1 MRYIFHWRGV
11 YNVKKPYALLFVL
24 ALVISLMSGCVSD
37 SSSQSSG
44 STNTD
49 APAEQPEETAVILAD
64 DDCVTAT
71 FEKMYDATS
80 MGVEG
85 VFYIDVNVENKT
97 DKEIWVYLDKASV
110 NDEMVPLVGSGVPL
124 YIQPAKSGRNGF
136 IFSFSSL
143 SVDSIDEVKSVNFD
157 LVVADKESMKEIERV
172 ESVSLEF

>member
-1 MRYIFHWRGV
+1 M
-11 YNVKKPYALLFVL
+11 KKSFALLL
-24 ALVISLMSGCVSD
+24 SLILVVSLLSGCGGD
-37 SSSQSSG
+37 NSSQPST
-44 STNTD
+44 STNAETS
-49 APAEQPEETAVILAD
+49 AEQPEQTEVILAD
-64 DDCVTAT
+64 DDYVTAT

-85 VFYIDVNVENKT
+85 VFYIDVNVKNKT

-110 NDEMVPLVGSGVPL
+110 NDEMIPLVGSGVPL

-143 SVDSIDEVKSVNFD
+143 SIDSIDAVKTISFD
-157 LVVADKESMKEIERV
+157 LVVADKETMDEIERV

>member
-1 MRYIFHWRGV
+1 M
-11 YNVKKPYALLFVL
+11 KKSFALLFVL
-24 ALVISLMSGCVSD
+24 PLVISLMSGCGGD
-37 SSSQSSG
+37 SSSQVSG
-44 STNTD
+44 SKNTD

-143 SVDSIDEVKSVNFD
+143 SIDSIDEVKSVNFD

>member
-1 MRYIFHWRGV
+1 MSTTIWGIHTQDDHLFLDG
-11 YNVKKPYALLFVL
+11 NVIAIGWSEFGDLNQIKPTREAFKKH
-24 ALVISLMSGCVSD
+24 
-37 SSSQSSG
+37 
-44 STNTD
+44 
-49 APAEQPEETAVILAD
+49 
-64 DDCVTAT
+64 
-71 FEKMYDATS
+71 YDATS

-143 SVDSIDEVKSVNFD
+143 SIDSIDEVKSVNFD

>member
-1 MRYIFHWRGV
+1 
-11 YNVKKPYALLFVL
+11 
-24 ALVISLMSGCVSD
+24 
-37 SSSQSSG
+37 
-44 STNTD
+44 
-49 APAEQPEETAVILAD
+49 
-64 DDCVTAT
+64 
-71 FEKMYDATS
+71 MYDATS

-143 SVDSIDEVKSVNFD
+143 SIDSIDEVKSVNFD

>member
-1 MRYIFHWRGV
+1 M
-11 YNVKKPYALLFVL
+11 KKSFALLF
-24 ALVISLMSGCVSD
+24 SLIFIFSFLSGCGGGN
-37 SSSQSSG
+37 SSQSSN
-44 STNTD
+44 STNVET
-49 APAEQPEETAVILAD
+49 PAEQSEKTEVILAD
-64 DDCVTAT
+64 DDYVTAA

-85 VFYIDVNVENKT
+85 VFYIDINVKNKT
-97 DKEIWVYLDKASV
+97 DKEILVYLDKASV

-143 SVDSIDEVKSVNFD
+143 SIDSIDEVKTISFD
-157 LVVADKESMKEIERV
+157 LVVADKDSMDEIERV